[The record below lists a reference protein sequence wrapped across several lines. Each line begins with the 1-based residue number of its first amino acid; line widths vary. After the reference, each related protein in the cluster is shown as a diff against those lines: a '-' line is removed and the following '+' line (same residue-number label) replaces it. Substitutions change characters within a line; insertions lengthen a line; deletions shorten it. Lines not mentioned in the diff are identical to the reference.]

1 MYRLLSFL
9 ILYFFFSESYFNR
22 LQDVS
27 DNLKEMYQ
35 KGKKTDF
42 TLKVNGE
49 IIRAHRMILETR
61 SPVFSAMLNH
71 DTLENQ
77 TGEVTI
83 EDMDKSAMDDILCY
97 IYSGDI
103 DKLTT
108 ENALPLYAAAD
119 KYDIKDV
126 KKMCVQFILHNL
138 SAEWVCDII
147 KFAGLYNE
155 EEVARRAREY
165 FEENS
170 GEILHSDKW
179 KSFVKENPDIVLNF
193 LTLF

>member
-1 MYRLLSFL
+1 
-9 ILYFFFSESYFNR
+9 
-22 LQDVS
+22 
-27 DNLKEMYQ
+27 MYQ
-35 KGKKTDF
+35 TEKKTDF
-42 TLKVNGE
+42 TLNVNGE

-61 SPVFSAMLNH
+61 CPVFAAMLNH

-83 EDMDKSAMDDILCY
+83 EDLDKSAMDDILVY

-108 ENALPLYAAAD
+108 ENALSLYAAAD

-126 KKMCVQFILHNL
+126 KKMCVKFILRNL
-138 SAEWVCDII
+138 SVEWLCVII
-147 KFAGLYNE
+147 KFASLYNE
-155 EEVARRAREY
+155 EEIADRAREY
-165 FEENS
+165 FKGNA

-179 KSFVKENPDIVLNF
+179 KSFVKENSDIVLSF